1 MKNFYNYLNKDGYEV
16 FYHVKDKKK
25 KFHVDSGKNLN
36 DDLKQIMNKLDDKGV
51 MDEINKKNSND
62 NDRASF
68 KIKFN
73 DDQPIKWNDLKV
85 ILNRIIS

>member
-1 MKNFYNYLNKDGYEV
+1 
-16 FYHVKDKKK
+16 
-25 KFHVDSGKNLN
+25 
-36 DDLKQIMNKLDDKGV
+36 MNKLDDKGV

-73 DDQPIKWNDLKV
+73 DDKPIKWNDLKV